1 MKRTDKNGRV
11 LMTGEQQ
18 LVDGSYEYRIMVKN
32 RRYSIC
38 CDDLDELREE
48 EKKFD
53 LDKANLNEKPLLN
66 SAQPCL
72 RHRKRRICR
81 LGGLPCVCSGK
92 NHGKQYPRF

>member
-18 LVDGSYEYRIMVKN
+18 LIDGSYEYRIIVKN

-53 LDKANLNEKPLLN
+53 LDKANLNKIQLTMHIFNGLKTKRELSQTPL
-66 SAQPCL
+66 
-72 RHRKRRICR
+72 
-81 LGGLPCVCSGK
+81 
-92 NHGKQYPRF
+92 

>member
-11 LMTGEQQ
+11 LMTDEQQ
-18 LVDGSYEYRIMVKN
+18 LIDGSYEYRIMVKN

-53 LDKANLNEKPLLN
+53 LDKANLNK
-66 SAQPCL
+66 
-72 RHRKRRICR
+72 
-81 LGGLPCVCSGK
+81 
-92 NHGKQYPRF
+92 

>member
-1 MKRTDKNGRV
+1 
-11 LMTGEQQ
+11 MTGEQQ

-66 SAQPCL
+66 TINDAYIQWAENKKGIKPNTFVNYKYSLHFKIIKFINFFSIKEIP
-72 RHRKRRICR
+72 
-81 LGGLPCVCSGK
+81 
-92 NHGKQYPRF
+92 